1 MPSSETT
8 TLDAATVLA
17 DLAAS
22 AGLSPREIEPDEDFL
37 GLGIDSVRL
46 MRLLDSWRA
55 AGVRVEFADLAACP
69 TVSDA
74 VALITRD

>member
-22 AGLSPREIEPDEDFL
+22 AGLSPADIDPDEDFL

-55 AGVRVEFADLAACP
+55 AGARVEFADLAACP

-74 VALITRD
+74 VDLISRD